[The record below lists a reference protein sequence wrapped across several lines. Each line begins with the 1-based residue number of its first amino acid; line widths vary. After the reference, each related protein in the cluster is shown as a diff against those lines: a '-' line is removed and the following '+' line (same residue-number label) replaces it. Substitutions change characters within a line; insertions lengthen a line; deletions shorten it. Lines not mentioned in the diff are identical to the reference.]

1 MLPGATRFVGLPPW
15 VRIVPDG
22 RGGEAVL
29 WPHPHGAGGEDG
41 GGYGSEGN
49 GEEEGYWGGP
59 HVYDDVGHPGSFL
72 GGGGGEPSGGRRST
86 GLVRGE
92 GAIHR
97 GDSSSSGVWGEEGGQ
112 LGIGMTQA
120 RQREIQEAVVSMM
133 GGGGGNSTSRA
144 GRPPSPFVRGGGGAG
159 GGGGRNGRDE
169 RGGDAEVAAA
179 AVEWA
184 CELCTLI
191 NAGRRRRCEAC
202 WSAKPPVPRSPRAN
216 NGDNGGG
223 GARSPPRLLS
233 PVPPPGAVGE
243 GGGAGEGQGQ
253 QVPPEG
259 AVLAGPD
266 AGGEDAKEDET
277 EEAKAGDPDV

>member
-29 WPHPHGAGGEDG
+29 WPHPHGAGDG
-41 GGYGSEGN
+41 DGSEGD

-72 GGGGGEPSGGRRST
+72 GGGGPSGGRRST

-120 RQREIQEAVVSMM
+120 RQREIQGAVVSMM
-133 GGGGGNSTSRA
+133 GGGGGGSSTSRV
-144 GRPPSPFVRGGGGAG
+144 GRPPSPFARGG

-179 AVEWA
+179 AAAQEWA

-202 WSAKPPVPRSPRAN
+202 GSAKPPVPRSPRAN
-216 NGDNGGG
+216 NNSDHGGG
-223 GARSPPRLLS
+223 GARSPLPPRLLS
-233 PVPPPGAVGE
+233 PVPPPGVVGE
-243 GGGAGEGQGQ
+243 GGGAGEGPGQGQ